1 MAIYWS
7 PPCQIAADPLPPAKI
22 MMIVDLAKHVHLN
35 LPQPVV
41 ETDHQFSILISS
53 GIFRLRKVS
62 CCSESLVHA
71 R

>member
-1 MAIYWS
+1 MTIGCS
-7 PPCQIAADPLPPAKI
+7 PPCQIAAGPLRPAKI

-53 GIFRLRKVS
+53 GIFRL
-62 CCSESLVHA
+62 
-71 R
+71 